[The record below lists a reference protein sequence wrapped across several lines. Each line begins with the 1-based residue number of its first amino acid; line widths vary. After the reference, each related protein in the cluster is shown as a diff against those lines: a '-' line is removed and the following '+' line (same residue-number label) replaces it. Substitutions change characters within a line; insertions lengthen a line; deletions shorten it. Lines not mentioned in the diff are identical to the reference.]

1 MLNCKSLPGIVIC
14 LGLTACS
21 VGPRYKQPTLV
32 LPQQFTNAQ
41 TVDDGPHA
49 DASDPEFWHSFHD
62 PELTSLVQR
71 ALTANNDL
79 RAALAHYDSAM
90 PYCVKENSTVIPR

>member
-1 MLNCKSLPGIVIC
+1 MLSCKSIPGIVIC

-21 VGPRYKQPTLV
+21 VGPRYKRPTLV

-49 DASDPEFWHSFHD
+49 DASDPEFGIAS
-62 PELTSLVQR
+62 
-71 ALTANNDL
+71 
-79 RAALAHYDSAM
+79 
-90 PYCVKENSTVIPR
+90 